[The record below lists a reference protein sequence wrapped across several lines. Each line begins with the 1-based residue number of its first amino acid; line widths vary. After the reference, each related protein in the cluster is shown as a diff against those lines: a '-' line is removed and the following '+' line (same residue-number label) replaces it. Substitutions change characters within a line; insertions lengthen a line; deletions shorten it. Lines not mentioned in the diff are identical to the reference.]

1 MSVLRLGREHSVKYK
16 KLKFDISEYYPL
28 FFTLIF
34 VAILF
39 QYPLASLESIFY
51 DLRVRWDFETKPSNE
66 IVIVT
71 MDEESDDYLGDVYPY
86 TYATHSRFLE
96 KLLSSKPQIINFLSR
111 MPEVTGENQSYFNE
125 FKKSL
130 KRFEVMGGKV
140 NFGTEINE
148 QTGEILPPENLRGFI
163 YALAQINI
171 DNSTFAKDDVVRRA
185 IFNVSGEESL
195 HLLSANQFR
204 IASGKQPINIP
215 EVLGAYY
222 NEEADANFVLIR
234 YAGSPVYSDF
244 KYKTI
249 PYHRVLVGNF
259 SPEIFRNKIVLV
271 GPNYISQRD
280 NFYLT
285 PFNQEEYKSPKLV
298 VHATII
304 DSFIQNK
311 TIKTIPRVVSNILA
325 FIVGI
330 ILSILI
336 SKLKP
341 KDGLIIT
348 ILVLVSVLLISYL
361 LFVLL
366 GFWLYTAHLVVTIF
380 VVYYIWIPFRAIGEY
395 QRRFA
400 IQEEAKILKKV
411 EKLKQNFLSL
421 MSHDLKTPVAKI
433 AGVADNLYHQNSGSV
448 EIREKSQL
456 IIDSTKELNKFI
468 SSILDLTKIESS
480 NFGLNKTSRDINSI
494 IEIVIKDLTFGA
506 GQKNIAIKKELS
518 PLYPIE
524 MDSTL
529 ITRVVSNLVENA
541 IKYSGEG
548 AIVSIKT
555 WDDDK
560 WVFVEI
566 TDNGA
571 GIPPEELQ
579 NIFEKF
585 YRIKNDA
592 NHSIKGT
599 GLGLYLVKYFVELH
613 GGTISVESIVAKE
626 TKFLVKLV
634 NR

>member
-1 MSVLRLGREHSVKYK
+1 MKFKRF
-16 KLKFDISEYYPL
+16 KFDLSDYYPL

-34 VAILF
+34 VTILF

-51 DLRVRWDFETKPSNE
+51 DLRVRMDFGIKPTTE

-71 MDEESDDYLGDVYPY
+71 IDEESDDYLGDTYPY
-86 TYATHSRFLE
+86 TYATHSRFLQ
-96 KLLSSKPQIINFLSR
+96 KLLSSNPKIINFFSR
-111 MPEVTGENQSYFNE
+111 MPEATVGDRSYLLD

-130 KRFEVMGGKV
+130 KDYSAKGGKV
-140 NFGTEINE
+140 TFATELSE
-148 QTGEILPPENLRGFI
+148 AAGEILPPEDLRDFNFS
-163 YALAQINI
+163 LAQINI
-171 DNSTFAKDDVVRRA
+171 DNNTFSKDDVVRRA

-195 HLLSANQFR
+195 HLKTANEYR
-204 IASGKQPINIP
+204 SLIGKNVINVP
-215 EVLGAYY
+215 DVLGAYY
-222 NEEADANFVLIR
+222 NDEADANFVLFR
-234 YAGSPVYSDF
+234 YASSPIYSDF

-259 SPEIFRNKIVLV
+259 SPEIFRDKIVLI
-271 GPNYISQRD
+271 GPNYISQKD

-285 PFNQEEYKSPKLV
+285 PFNQEEYKAPKLII
-298 VHATII
+298 HANII
-304 DSFIQNK
+304 DSFLQNK
-311 TIKTIPRVVSNILA
+311 TIKTIPRVVSNVFACFL
-325 FIVGI
+325 GI
-330 ILSILI
+330 ILSIII
-336 SKLKP
+336 SRLKP

-348 ILVLVSVLLISYL
+348 ILMLLSILILSYL
-361 LFVLL
+361 LFVLM

-395 QRRFA
+395 QRRYA

-433 AGVADNLYHQNSGSV
+433 AGVADNLYHFNGSNP

-480 NFGLNKTSRDINSI
+480 NFGLNKNSKDVNSL
-494 IEIVIKDLTFGA
+494 IETIVKDLYFSSS
-506 GQKNIAIKKELS
+506 QKDIQIKKELS
-518 PLYPIE
+518 PLYPIQI
-524 MDSTL
+524 DATL
-529 ITRVVSNLVENA
+529 ITRVISNLVENA
-541 IKYSGEG
+541 IKYSGPNS
-548 AIVSIKT
+548 IVKIKT

-560 WVFVEI
+560 WVYIEI
-566 TDNGA
+566 IDNGPGMA
-571 GIPPEELQ
+571 QDELS

-613 GGTISVESIVAKE
+613 GGTITVESIVGKE

-634 NR
+634 NQ

>member
-1 MSVLRLGREHSVKYK
+1 MKFK
-16 KLKFDISEYYPL
+16 KLKLDISEYYPL

-34 VAILF
+34 ITILF

-51 DLRVRWDFETKPSNE
+51 DLRVRLDFGIKPTQE

-71 MDEESDDYLGDVYPY
+71 MDEESDDYLGDTYPY
-86 TYATHSRFLE
+86 TYATQSRFLE
-96 KLLSSKPQIINFLSR
+96 KLLSGKPKIINYLSR
-111 MPEVTGENQSYFNE
+111 MPEVTNDEQQYFDKFKRKLKE
-125 FKKSL
+125 FDAI
-130 KRFEVMGGKV
+130 GGKI
-140 NFGTEINE
+140 NFGTELDE
-148 QTGEILPPENLRGFI
+148 FSGEVLPPEGLREFN
-163 YALAQINI
+163 YALAQLNI
-171 DNSTFAKDDVVRRA
+171 DNNTFSKDDVVRRA

-195 HLLSANQFR
+195 HLLTANQFR
-204 IASGKQPINIP
+204 TNNRLGPLSVTD
-215 EVLGAYY
+215 VLGAYY
-222 NEEADANFVLIR
+222 NDEADANFVLFR
-234 YAGSPVYSDF
+234 YASSPIYSDF

-259 SPEIFRNKIVLV
+259 SPEIFKDKIVLI
-271 GPNYISQRD
+271 GPNYISQKD

-285 PFNQEEYKSPKLV
+285 PFNQEEYKAPKLII
-298 VHATII
+298 HASII
-304 DSFIQNK
+304 DSFIHNK
-311 TIKTIPRVVSNILA
+311 TIKMIPRLVSNILV

-330 ILSILI
+330 ILSVLI

-348 ILVLVSVLLISYL
+348 ILTLSSILVISYL

-366 GFWLYTAHLVVTIF
+366 GFWLYTAHLVVTVF

-433 AGVADNLYHQNSGSV
+433 AGVADNLYHQNSGNS

-480 NFGLNKTSRDINSI
+480 NFGLNKVSKDINSL
-494 IEIVIKDLTFGA
+494 IEVVVKELAFSA
-506 GQKNIAIKKELS
+506 GQKQVQIKKELG
-518 PLYPIE
+518 PLYPIQI
-524 MDSTL
+524 DSTL

-541 IKYSGEG
+541 IKYSGVG
-548 AIVSIKT
+548 SVVHIKT
-555 WDDDK
+555 WDDEK
-560 WVFVEI
+560 WVYVEI
-566 TDNGA
+566 TDNGG
-571 GIPPEELQ
+571 GIPPEELN

-613 GGTISVESIVAKE
+613 GGTITVESNLGKE

-634 NR
+634 NQ

>member
-1 MSVLRLGREHSVKYK
+1 MKFK
-16 KLKFDISEYYPL
+16 KLKFDLSDYYPL

-51 DLRVRWDFETKPSNE
+51 DLKIRLDFGIKPTSE

-71 MDEESDDYLGDVYPY
+71 MDEESDDYLGDSYPY
-86 TYATHSRFLE
+86 TYATQSRFLQ
-96 KLLSSKPQIINFLSR
+96 KLISSKPRIINFLSQ
-111 MPEVTGENQSYFNE
+111 MPEVREDDLLYFNE
-125 FKKSL
+125 FKKNL
-130 KRFEVMGGKV
+130 KLFGSVGGEV
-140 NFGTEINE
+140 NFSSELNE
-148 QTGEILPPENLRGFI
+148 VSGEIMPPLELRDFN
-163 YALAQINI
+163 YALAQLNV
-171 DNSTFAKDDVVRRA
+171 DNNTFAKDDVVRRA
-185 IFNVSGEESL
+185 IFNVSGEESF
-195 HLLSANQFR
+195 HLMTANQYR
-204 IASGKQPINIP
+204 KMTGKNVINVP
-215 EVLGAYY
+215 DVLGAYY
-222 NEEADANFVLIR
+222 NDEADANFVLFR
-234 YAGSPVYSDF
+234 YASSPIYSDF

-259 SPEIFRNKIVLV
+259 SPEIFKDKIVLI

-285 PFNQEEYKSPKLV
+285 PFNQEEYKAPKLI
-298 VHATII
+298 VHANII
-304 DSFIQNK
+304 DSLIQNK
-311 TIKTIPRVVSNILA
+311 TIKMIPRMVSNVFA
-325 FIVGI
+325 FILGI
-330 ILSILI
+330 ILSLLI
-336 SKLKP
+336 SRLKP

-348 ILVLVSVLLISYL
+348 IMMLVSVLILSYL

-380 VVYYIWIPFRAIGEY
+380 VVYYIWIPFRAIEEY

-433 AGVADNLYHQNSGSV
+433 AGVADNLYHQNSNNP

-468 SSILDLTKIESS
+468 SSILDLTKIESR
-480 NFGLNKTSRDINSI
+480 NFGLNKASKDINGL
-494 IEIVIKDLTFGA
+494 IETVVKDLSFTSS
-506 GQKNIAIKKELS
+506 QKDVQIKKELA
-518 PLYPIE
+518 PLYPIQI
-524 MDSTL
+524 DVTL
-529 ITRVVSNLVENA
+529 ITRVISNLVENA
-541 IKYSGEG
+541 IKYSGNG
-548 AIVSIKT
+548 SVVHIKT
-555 WDDDK
+555 WDDQK
-560 WVFVEI
+560 WVYVEI
-566 TDNGA
+566 LDNGA
-571 GIPPEELQ
+571 GIPKEELS

-613 GGTISVESIVAKE
+613 GGKISVESEVGKE
-626 TKFLVKLV
+626 TRFLVKLV
-634 NR
+634 NQ

>member
-1 MSVLRLGREHSVKYK
+1 MKLK
-16 KLKFDISEYYPL
+16 KLKFDLSEYYPL

-34 VAILF
+34 VTILF

-51 DLRVRWDFETKPSNE
+51 DLRVRLDFGIKPTQE

-71 MDEESDDYLGDVYPY
+71 MDEESDDYLGDTYPY

-96 KLLSSKPQIINFLSR
+96 KLLSSKPKIIDFLSR
-111 MPEVTGENQSYFNE
+111 MPEVMPEDQSYFDG
-125 FKKSL
+125 FKKNL
-130 KRFEVMGGKV
+130 KRFDALGGKV
-140 NFGTEINE
+140 NFGTEVDE
-148 QTGEILPPENLRGFI
+148 TVGEVLPPESLRNFN
-163 YALAQINI
+163 YALAQLNI
-171 DNSTFAKDDVVRRA
+171 DNNTFAKDDVVRRA

-195 HLLSANQFR
+195 HLLTANQYR
-204 IASGKQPINIP
+204 TMSRKNPINIP
-215 EVLGAYY
+215 DVLGAYY
-222 NEEADANFVLIR
+222 NDEADANFVLFR
-234 YAGSPVYSDF
+234 YASSPIYSDF

-259 SPEIFRNKIVLV
+259 SPEIFKNKIVLI

-285 PFNQEEYKSPKLV
+285 PFNQEEYKAPKLII
-298 VHATII
+298 HATII
-304 DSFIQNK
+304 DALIQNK
-311 TIKTIPRVVSNILA
+311 TIKMIPRMVSNILA

-336 SKLKP
+336 SRLKP

-348 ILVLVSVLLISYL
+348 ILMLASILIISYL
-361 LFVLL
+361 LFVLM

-433 AGVADNLYHQNSGSV
+433 AGVADNLYHQNSGSP

-480 NFGLNKTSRDINSI
+480 NFGLNKVSRDVNSL
-494 IEIVIKDLTFGA
+494 IETVVKDLSFSA
-506 GQKNIAIKKELS
+506 GQKDVQIKKKLA
-518 PLYPIE
+518 PLYPIQI
-524 MDSTL
+524 DSTL
-529 ITRVVSNLVENA
+529 ITRVISNLVENA
-541 IKYSGEG
+541 IKYSGNG
-548 AIVSIKT
+548 SIVHIKT
-555 WDDDK
+555 WDDNK
-560 WVFVEI
+560 WVYIEI
-566 TDNGA
+566 TDNGT

-613 GGTISVESIVAKE
+613 GGTISVESILGKE
-626 TKFLVKLV
+626 TKFLVKLL
-634 NR
+634 NQ

>member
-1 MSVLRLGREHSVKYK
+1 MKIK
-16 KLKFDISEYYPL
+16 KFKIDLSDYYPL

-34 VAILF
+34 VTILF

-51 DLRVRWDFETKPSNE
+51 DLKIRWDFGTKPTPE

-71 MDEESDDYLGDVYPY
+71 MDEESDDYLGDTYPY
-86 TYATHSRFLE
+86 TYATHSRFLQR
-96 KLLSSKPQIINFLSR
+96 LLTSKPKIVNYLSR
-111 MPEVTGENQSYFNE
+111 MPEATSEDKPYFDGFSNDLR
-125 FKKSL
+125 KYT
-130 KRFEVMGGKV
+130 VAGGKV
-140 NFGTEINE
+140 NFGTELDA
-148 QTGEILPPENLRGFI
+148 TVGEILPPEGLREFN
-163 YALAQINI
+163 YSLAQINI
-171 DNSTFAKDDVVRRA
+171 DNNTFSKDDVVRRA

-195 HLLSANQFR
+195 HLATANQYR
-204 IASGKQPINIP
+204 LLIGKNSLNVPD
-215 EVLGAYY
+215 VLGAYY
-222 NEEADANFVLIR
+222 NDEADANFVLFR
-234 YAGSPVYSDF
+234 YASSPIYSDF

-249 PYHRVLVGNF
+249 PFHRVLVGNF
-259 SPEIFRNKIVLV
+259 NPEIFKDKVVLI

-285 PFNQEEYKSPKLV
+285 PFNQEEYKAPKLII
-298 VHATII
+298 HANII

-311 TIKTIPRVVSNILA
+311 TIKMIPRVVSNVMA
-325 FIVGI
+325 FVLGI

-336 SKLKP
+336 SRLKP

-348 ILVLVSVLLISYL
+348 ILMLVSILLISYL

-366 GFWLYTAHLVVTIF
+366 GFWLYTAHLVVTVF

-433 AGVADNLYHQNSGSV
+433 AGVADNLYHQNSNNP

-480 NFGLNKTSRDINSI
+480 NFGLNKVSKDVNSLV
-494 IEIVIKDLTFGA
+494 ETVVKDLAFSSA
-506 GQKNIAIKKELS
+506 QKEVSVKKELS
-518 PLYPIE
+518 PLYPIQI
-524 MDSTL
+524 DVTL
-529 ITRVVSNLVENA
+529 ITRVISNLVENA
-541 IKYSGEG
+541 IKYSGQG
-548 AIVSIKT
+548 SVVTVKT

-560 WVFVEI
+560 WVYIEI

-571 GIPPEELQ
+571 GIPPEELS

-613 GGTISVESIVAKE
+613 GGTISVESIVGKE

-634 NR
+634 NQ

>member
-1 MSVLRLGREHSVKYK
+1 MKLK
-16 KLKFDISEYYPL
+16 KLKKINTDLSDYYPL
-28 FFTLIF
+28 LFTLIF
-34 VAILF
+34 VTILF
-39 QYPLASLESIFY
+39 QYPLASFESILY
-51 DLRVRWDFETKPSNE
+51 DLKVRWDFGTKPTPE

-71 MDEESDDYLGDVYPY
+71 LDEESDDYLGDIYPY
-86 TYATHSRFLE
+86 TYATHTRFLE
-96 KLLSSKPQIINFLSR
+96 RLLPTSPKILNYFVK
-111 MPEVTGENQSYFNE
+111 MPEASVEEDAYLNS
-125 FKKSL
+125 FKRQL
-130 KRFEVMGGKV
+130 KNFTEQGGHV
-140 NFGTEINE
+140 NFGTEIDE
-148 QTGEILPPENLRGFI
+148 LKGEELPPLPLRDFH
-163 YALAQINI
+163 YSLAQLNI
-171 DNSTFAKDDVVRRA
+171 DNNIFSKDDAVRRA

-195 HLLSANQFR
+195 HLLTANQFR
-204 IASGKQPINIP
+204 QIKKQPALN
-215 EVLGAYY
+215 VLDVIGTYY
-222 NEEADANFVLIR
+222 NDEADANFVLFR
-234 YAGSPVYSDF
+234 YSGSPVYSEF

-259 SPEIFRNKIVLV
+259 SPEIFRDKIVLI
-271 GPNYISQRD
+271 GPNYISQSD

-285 PFNQEEYKSPKLV
+285 PFNLEEYKAPKLI
-298 VHATII
+298 VHASII

-311 TIKTIPRVVSNILA
+311 TIKMLPRSVSNILA
-325 FIVGI
+325 FVVAI

-348 ILVLVSVLLISYL
+348 LLVLASILTISYL
-361 LFVLL
+361 LFVLMGL
-366 GFWLYTAHLVVTIF
+366 WLYTAHLVVTVF

-400 IQEEAKILKKV
+400 IQEEAKLLKQV

-433 AGVADNLYHQNSGSV
+433 AGVADNLYTQNSGNPD
-448 EIREKSQL
+448 IREKSQL

-480 NFGLNKTSRDINSI
+480 NFGLNKVSKDINSI
-494 IEIVIKDLTFGA
+494 VETVIKDLNFSA
-506 GQKNIAIKKELS
+506 NQKQVQVKKELA
-518 PLYPIE
+518 PLYPIQI
-524 MDSTL
+524 DVNL
-529 ITRVVSNLVENA
+529 ITRVISNLVENA
-541 IKYSGEG
+541 IKYSGNG
-548 AIVSIKT
+548 SIVEVTT

-560 WVFVEI
+560 WVYIEI
-566 TDNGA
+566 KDNGV
-571 GIPPEELQ
+571 GIPAEELS

-613 GGTISVESIVAKE
+613 GGSISVESIAGKE

-634 NR
+634 NQ

>member
-1 MSVLRLGREHSVKYK
+1 MKLK
-16 KLKFDISEYYPL
+16 KLKFDLSDYYPL

-34 VAILF
+34 VTILF

-51 DLRVRWDFETKPSNE
+51 DLRVRLDFGIKPTQE

-71 MDEESDDYLGDVYPY
+71 MDEESDDYLGDTYPY
-86 TYATHSRFLE
+86 TYATHSRFLQ
-96 KLLSSKPQIINFLSR
+96 KLLSSEPKIINFFAR
-111 MPEVTGENQSYFNE
+111 MPEVTVDDKPYFEDFRKNLLA
-125 FKKSL
+125 FDSH
-130 KRFEVMGGKV
+130 GGKV
-140 NFGTEINE
+140 NFGTEIDE
-148 QTGEILPPENLRGFI
+148 TVGEILPPEGLRDFN
-163 YALAQINI
+163 YSLAQLNI
-171 DNSTFAKDDVVRRA
+171 DNNTFAKDDVVRRA
-185 IFNVSGEESL
+185 IFNVSGEESV
-195 HLLSANQFR
+195 HLLTANQFR
-204 IASGKQPINIP
+204 NMKGKSLINVP
-215 EVLGAYY
+215 DVLGAYY
-222 NEEADANFVLIR
+222 NDEADANFVLFR
-234 YAGSPVYSDF
+234 YASSPIYSDF

-259 SPEIFRNKIVLV
+259 SPEIFKNKIVLI

-285 PFNQEEYKSPKLV
+285 PFNQEEYKAPKLI

-304 DSFIQNK
+304 DAFIQNK
-311 TIKTIPRVVSNILA
+311 TIKMIPRMVSNVMA
-325 FIVGI
+325 FVLGIV
-330 ILSILI
+330 LSILI
-336 SKLKP
+336 SRLKP

-348 ILVLVSVLLISYL
+348 ILMLVAILLISYL
-361 LFVLL
+361 LFVLI
-366 GFWLYTAHLVVTIF
+366 GFWLYTAHLVVTVF

-433 AGVADNLYHQNSGSV
+433 AGVADNLYHQNQGNP
-448 EIREKSQL
+448 EIREKSQV

-480 NFGLNKTSRDINSI
+480 NFGLNKVSKDVNSL
-494 IEIVIKDLTFGA
+494 IEAVVKDLSFSA
-506 GQKNIAIKKELS
+506 GQKEILIKKELA
-518 PLYPIE
+518 PLYPIQI
-524 MDSTL
+524 DSTL
-529 ITRVVSNLVENA
+529 ITRVISNLVENA
-541 IKYSGEG
+541 IKYSGNG
-548 AIVSIKT
+548 SFVHIKT

-560 WVFVEI
+560 WVYIEI
-566 TDNGA
+566 TDNGT
-571 GIPPEELQ
+571 GIPPEEIS

-613 GGTISVESIVAKE
+613 GGTISVESTLGKE

-634 NR
+634 NQ

>member
-1 MSVLRLGREHSVKYK
+1 M
-16 KLKFDISEYYPL
+16 KLKKIKFDLSEYYPL

-34 VAILF
+34 VTVLF

-51 DLRVRWDFETKPSNE
+51 DLRVRMDFTVKPTRE

-71 MDEESDDYLGDVYPY
+71 MDEESDDYLGDTYPY
-86 TYATHSRFLE
+86 TYATHSRFLD
-96 KLLSSKPQIINFLSR
+96 KLLSSKPKIVNFLTK
-111 MPEVTGENQSYFNE
+111 MPDVNLDDQQYFNS
-125 FKKSL
+125 FKNNL
-130 KRFEVMGGKV
+130 KQFSAVGGKV
-140 NFGTEINE
+140 NFGTELDE
-148 QTGEILPPENLRGFI
+148 VVGEVLPPEGLREFN
-163 YALAQINI
+163 YALAQLNI
-171 DNSTFAKDDVVRRA
+171 DNNTFAKDDVVRRA

-195 HLLSANQFR
+195 HLLTANQYR
-204 IASGKQPINIP
+204 IMSGKTAINIP
-215 EVLGAYY
+215 DVLGAYY
-222 NEEADANFVLIR
+222 NDEADANFVLFR
-234 YAGSPVYSDF
+234 YPGSPVYSDF

-259 SPEIFRNKIVLV
+259 SPEIFKDKIVLI
-271 GPNYISQRD
+271 GPNYISQKN

-285 PFNQEEYKSPKLV
+285 PFNQEEYKAPKLV
-298 VHATII
+298 IHATII
-304 DSFIQNK
+304 DALIQNK
-311 TIKTIPRVVSNILA
+311 TIKMIPRMVSNILV
-325 FIVGI
+325 FMVGI
-330 ILSILI
+330 VLSFLI
-336 SKLKP
+336 SRLKP

-348 ILVLVSVLLISYL
+348 ILMLTSILVISYI
-361 LFVLL
+361 LFITL
-366 GFWLYTAHLVVTIF
+366 GFWLYTAHLVVTVF

-433 AGVADNLYHQNSGSV
+433 AGVADNLYQQNSGSP

-480 NFGLNKTSRDINSI
+480 NFGLNKISRDVNSVV
-494 IEIVIKDLTFGA
+494 EIVVKDLAFSA
-506 GQKNIAIKKELS
+506 GQKNVQIKQELA
-518 PLYPIE
+518 PLYPIQI
-524 MDSTL
+524 DFTL
-529 ITRVVSNLVENA
+529 ITRVISNLVENA
-541 IKYSGEG
+541 IKYSGPG
-548 AIVSIKT
+548 SVVHIKT

-560 WVFVEI
+560 WVYIEI
-566 TDNGA
+566 TDNGT

-592 NHSIKGT
+592 NHAIKGT

-613 GGTISVESIVAKE
+613 GGTISVESIFGKE

-634 NR
+634 NQ

>member
-1 MSVLRLGREHSVKYK
+1 MKIK
-16 KLKFDISEYYPL
+16 KFKFDLSDYYPL

-34 VAILF
+34 VTILF

-51 DLRVRWDFETKPSNE
+51 DLKIRWDFGIKPTPE

-71 MDEESDDYLGDVYPY
+71 MDEESDDYLGDTYPY
-86 TYATHSRFLE
+86 TYATHSRFLQR
-96 KLLSSKPQIINFLSR
+96 LLTSKPKIVNYLSR
-111 MPEVTGENQSYFNE
+111 MPEATSEDGTYFE
-125 FKKSL
+125 SFSSDLRKFSSQ
-130 KRFEVMGGKV
+130 GGKV
-140 NFGTEINE
+140 NFGTELDA
-148 QTGEILPPENLRGFI
+148 TVGEILPPEGLREFN
-163 YALAQINI
+163 YSLAQINI
-171 DNSTFAKDDVVRRA
+171 DNNTFSKDDVVRRA

-195 HLLSANQFR
+195 HLATANQYR
-204 IASGKQPINIP
+204 QLVGKNALNVPD
-215 EVLGAYY
+215 VLGAYY
-222 NEEADANFVLIR
+222 NDEADANFVLFR
-234 YAGSPVYSDF
+234 YASSPIYSDF

-249 PYHRVLVGNF
+249 PFHRVLVGNF
-259 SPEIFRNKIVLV
+259 NPEIFKDKVVLI

-285 PFNQEEYKSPKLV
+285 PFNQEEYKAPKLII
-298 VHATII
+298 HANII

-311 TIKTIPRVVSNILA
+311 TIKMIPRVVSNVMA
-325 FIVGI
+325 FVLGI

-336 SKLKP
+336 SRLKP

-348 ILVLVSVLLISYL
+348 ILMLVSILLISYL

-366 GFWLYTAHLVVTIF
+366 GFWLYTAHLVVTVF

-433 AGVADNLYHQNSGSV
+433 AGVADNLYHQNSNNP

-480 NFGLNKTSRDINSI
+480 NFGLNKVSKDVNSI
-494 IEIVIKDLTFGA
+494 VETVVKDLSFSSA
-506 GQKNIAIKKELS
+506 QKEVTVKKELS
-518 PLYPIE
+518 PLYPIQI
-524 MDSTL
+524 DVTL
-529 ITRVVSNLVENA
+529 ITRVISNLVENA
-541 IKYSGEG
+541 IKYSGQG
-548 AIVSIKT
+548 SIVTVKT

-560 WVFVEI
+560 WVYIEI
-566 TDNGA
+566 ADNGA
-571 GIPPEELQ
+571 GIPPEELS

-613 GGTISVESIVAKE
+613 GGNISVESILGKE

-634 NR
+634 NQ

>member
-1 MSVLRLGREHSVKYK
+1 MKIK
-16 KLKFDISEYYPL
+16 NLKFDLSDYYPL

-34 VAILF
+34 VTILF
-39 QYPLASLESIFY
+39 QYPLSSLESIFY
-51 DLRVRWDFETKPSNE
+51 DLKVRWDFGIKPTPE

-71 MDEESDDYLGDVYPY
+71 MDEESDDYLGDTYPY
-86 TYATHSRFLE
+86 TYATHSRFLQR
-96 KLLSSKPQIINFLSR
+96 LLSSQPKIVDYLAR
-111 MPEVTGENQSYFNE
+111 MPEVTKDDQTYFEN
-125 FKKSL
+125 FKNSL
-130 KRFEVMGGKV
+130 KQFDSQGGKI
-140 NFGTEINE
+140 NFGTELDE
-148 QTGEILPPENLRGFI
+148 TVGEILPPEGLRDFN
-163 YALAQINI
+163 YSLAQINI
-171 DNSTFAKDDVVRRA
+171 DNSTFSKDDVVRRA
-185 IFNVSGEESL
+185 IFNVSGEESF
-195 HLLSANQFR
+195 HLATANQYR
-204 IASGKQPINIP
+204 QMIGKSILNVPD
-215 EVLGAYY
+215 VLGTYY
-222 NEEADANFVLIR
+222 NDEADANFVLFR
-234 YAGSPVYSDF
+234 YASSPIYSEF

-249 PYHRVLVGNF
+249 PFHRVLVGNF
-259 SPEIFRNKIVLV
+259 NPDIFKGKIVLI

-285 PFNQEEYKSPKLV
+285 PFNQEEYKAPKLII
-298 VHATII
+298 HANII

-311 TIKTIPRVVSNILA
+311 TIKMIPRMVSNILA
-325 FIVGI
+325 FVLGI

-348 ILVLVSVLLISYL
+348 ILMLVSILLISYL

-366 GFWLYTAHLVVTIF
+366 GFWLYTAHLVVTVF

-433 AGVADNLYHQNSGSV
+433 AGVADNLYHQNSNNP

-480 NFGLNKTSRDINSI
+480 NFGLNKISKDVNSI
-494 IEIVIKDLTFGA
+494 VETVVKDLSFSSS
-506 GQKNIAIKKELS
+506 QKDVTVKKDLS
-518 PLYPIE
+518 PLYPIQI
-524 MDSTL
+524 DVTL
-529 ITRVVSNLVENA
+529 ITRVISNLVENA
-541 IKYSGEG
+541 IKYSGQG
-548 AIVSIKT
+548 SAVSVST
-555 WDDDK
+555 WDDEK
-560 WVFVEI
+560 WVYIEI
-566 TDNGA
+566 SDNGA
-571 GIPPEELQ
+571 GIPPEELS

-613 GGTISVESIVAKE
+613 GGTISVESIVGKE
-626 TKFLVKLV
+626 TKFLVKLL
-634 NR
+634 NQ

>member
-1 MSVLRLGREHSVKYK
+1 MKNKLK
-16 KLKFDISEYYPL
+16 KLNIDLSDYYPL

-34 VAILF
+34 VTILF
-39 QYPLASLESIFY
+39 QYPLASFESIFY
-51 DLRVRWDFETKPSNE
+51 DLKVRWDFGIHPTPE

-71 MDEESDDYLGDVYPY
+71 IDEESDDYLGDIYPY

-96 KLLSSKPQIINFLSR
+96 RVIQAQPKIINYFVK
-111 MPEVTGENQSYFNE
+111 MPEIPNDDDIYFLD
-125 FKKSL
+125 FKKRL
-130 KRFEVMGGKV
+130 KEFSDKGGKV
-140 NFGTEINE
+140 NFATEIDELKGE
-148 QTGEILPPENLRGFI
+148 QLPPLALRDFNYG
-163 YALAQINI
+163 LAQINI
-171 DNSTFAKDDVVRRA
+171 DNNLFAKDDVVRRA

-195 HLLSANQFR
+195 HLATANEYRTMQ
-204 IASGKQPINIP
+204 GKQPLNVP
-215 EVLGAYY
+215 DVLGAYY
-222 NEEADANFVLIR
+222 NDEADANFFLFR

-259 SPEIFRNKIVLV
+259 SPEIFRNKIVLI
-271 GPNYISQRD
+271 GPNYISQSN
-280 NFYLT
+280 NFYLS
-285 PFNQEEYKSPKLV
+285 PFNLEEYKAPKLV
-298 VHATII
+298 LHASII
-304 DSFIQNK
+304 DALVQNK
-311 TIKTIPRVVSNILA
+311 TIKMLPRAVSNVLA
-325 FIVGI
+325 FLVAIA
-330 ILSILI
+330 LSILI

-348 ILVLVSVLLISYL
+348 LLVLASILIISYL

-366 GFWLYTAHLVVTIF
+366 GIWLYTAHLVVTVF

-395 QRRFA
+395 QRRYA
-400 IQEEAKILKKV
+400 IQEETKLLKQV

-433 AGVADNLYHQNSGSV
+433 AGVADNLYTQNSGNP

-480 NFGLNKTSRDINSI
+480 NFGLNKVSKDVNSI
-494 IEIVIKDLTFGA
+494 VENVIKDLNFSA
-506 GQKNIAIKKELS
+506 GQKQIQIKTELA

-524 MDSTL
+524 IDATL
-529 ITRVVSNLVENA
+529 MTRVISNLVENA
-541 IKYSGEG
+541 IKYSGPG
-548 AIVSIKT
+548 STVFVTT
-555 WDDDK
+555 WDDEK
-560 WVFVEI
+560 WVYLEI
-566 TDNGA
+566 KDNGA
-571 GIPPEELQ
+571 GIPAEELS

-613 GGTISVESIVAKE
+613 GGSISAESIVGVE
-626 TKFLVKLV
+626 TKFLVKLA
-634 NR
+634 NK

>member
-1 MSVLRLGREHSVKYK
+1 MKWH
-16 KLKFDISEYYPL
+16 KLKIDLSDYYPL

-34 VAILF
+34 VTILF
-39 QYPLASLESIFY
+39 QYPLSSLESIFY
-51 DLRVRWDFETKPSNE
+51 DMRIRMDFGIKPTKE

-71 MDEESDDYLGDVYPY
+71 MDEESDDYLGDTYPY

-96 KLLSSKPQIINFLSR
+96 KLLSSKPKIIDYFSR
-111 MPEVTGENQSYFNE
+111 MPEVTGDDQTYFNE
-125 FKKSL
+125 FYKNL
-130 KRFEVMGGKV
+130 KAFDLKGGKV
-140 NFGTEINE
+140 NFATELDETI
-148 QTGEILPPENLRGFI
+148 GEILPPEGLRDFN
-163 YALAQINI
+163 YSLAQLNV
-171 DNSTFAKDDVVRRA
+171 DNNTFSKDDVVRRA
-185 IFNVSGEESL
+185 IFNVSGEESF
-195 HLLSANQFR
+195 HLLTANQFR
-204 IASGKQPINIP
+204 RMTGKSAINVP
-215 EVLGAYY
+215 DVLGAYY
-222 NEEADANFVLIR
+222 NDEADANFVLFR
-234 YAGSPVYSDF
+234 YASSPIYSEF

-249 PYHRVLVGNF
+249 PFHRVLVGNF
-259 SPEIFRNKIVLV
+259 SPEIFKDKIVLI

-285 PFNQEEYKSPKLV
+285 PFNEEEYKAPKLII
-298 VHATII
+298 HASII

-311 TIKTIPRVVSNILA
+311 TIKMIPRVVSNVLA
-325 FIVGI
+325 FILGI

-336 SKLKP
+336 SRLKP

-348 ILVLVSVLLISYL
+348 ILMLVSILVLSYL

-366 GFWLYTAHLVVTIF
+366 GFWLYTAHLVVTVF

-433 AGVADNLYHQNSGSV
+433 AGVADNLYHHNAANP
-448 EIREKSQL
+448 EIREKSQI

-480 NFGLNKTSRDINSI
+480 NFGLNKVSKDVNGLVET
-494 IEIVIKDLTFGA
+494 VVKDLAFSSA
-506 GQKNIAIKKELS
+506 QKEVQIKKDLA
-518 PLYPIE
+518 PLYPIQI
-524 MDSTL
+524 DVTL
-529 ITRVVSNLVENA
+529 ITRVISNLVENA
-541 IKYSGEG
+541 IKYSGHG
-548 AIVSIKT
+548 ATVQIKT
-555 WDDDK
+555 WDDEK
-560 WVFVEI
+560 WVYIEI
-566 TDNGA
+566 KDNGA
-571 GIPPEELQ
+571 GIPPEEIS

-613 GGTISVESIVAKE
+613 GGTISVESVVGKE
-626 TKFLVKLV
+626 TKFLVKLL
-634 NR
+634 NQ

>member
-1 MSVLRLGREHSVKYK
+1 MKIK
-16 KLKFDISEYYPL
+16 KLKIDLSDYYPL

-34 VAILF
+34 VTILF

-51 DLRVRWDFETKPSNE
+51 DLRVRADFGIKPSPE

-71 MDEESDDYLGDVYPY
+71 MDEESDDYLGDTYPY

-96 KLLSSKPQIINFLSR
+96 KILSSKPKILNFFSR
-111 MPEVTGENQSYFNE
+111 MPEVTPDDQPYFNE
-125 FKKSL
+125 FRKNLLKFDSL
-130 KRFEVMGGKV
+130 GGRV
-140 NFGTEINE
+140 NFATEIDE
-148 QTGEILPPENLRGFI
+148 TIGEILPPEGLRDFN
-163 YALAQINI
+163 YSLAQLNI
-171 DNSTFAKDDVVRRA
+171 DNSTFSKDDVVRRA

-195 HLLSANQFR
+195 HLLTANQYR
-204 IASGKQPINIP
+204 RMKGKSVLRVQD
-215 EVLGAYY
+215 VLGAYY
-222 NEEADANFVLIR
+222 NDEADANFVLFR
-234 YAGSPVYSDF
+234 YPGSPIYSDF

-259 SPEIFRNKIVLV
+259 SPEIFKDKIVLI

-285 PFNQEEYKSPKLV
+285 PFNQEEYKSPKLI
-298 VHATII
+298 VHASII
-304 DSFIQNK
+304 DAFIQNK
-311 TIKTIPRVVSNILA
+311 TIKMIPRMVSNVMA
-325 FIVGI
+325 FILGI

-336 SKLKP
+336 SRLKP

-348 ILVLVSVLLISYL
+348 ILMLVSILIISYL
-361 LFVLL
+361 LFVLM
-366 GFWLYTAHLVVTIF
+366 GFWLYTAHLVVTVF

-400 IQEEAKILKKV
+400 IQEESKLLKKV

-433 AGVADNLYHQNSGSV
+433 AGVADNLYHQNHGNPD
-448 EIREKSQL
+448 IREKSQL

-480 NFGLNKTSRDINSI
+480 NFGLNKVSRDVNSLV
-494 IEIVIKDLTFGA
+494 ETVMKDLSFSA
-506 GQKNIAIKKELS
+506 GQKDIVLRKELA
-518 PLYPIE
+518 PLYPIQI
-524 MDSTL
+524 DFVL
-529 ITRVVSNLVENA
+529 ITRVISNLVENA
-541 IKYSGEG
+541 IKYSGPG
-548 AIVSIKT
+548 STVYVKT

-560 WVFVEI
+560 WVYIEI
-566 TDNGA
+566 SDNGA
-571 GIPPEELQ
+571 GIHPDELP

-592 NHSIKGT
+592 SHSIKGT

-613 GGTISVESIVAKE
+613 GGTISVTSTFGKE

-634 NR
+634 NQ

>member
-1 MSVLRLGREHSVKYK
+1 MKIK
-16 KLKFDISEYYPL
+16 KFKFDLSDYYPL

-34 VAILF
+34 VTILF

-51 DLRVRWDFETKPSNE
+51 DLKVRWDFGIKPTPE

-71 MDEESDDYLGDVYPY
+71 MDEESDDYLGDTYPY
-86 TYATHSRFLE
+86 TYATHSRFLQ
-96 KLLSSKPQIINFLSR
+96 KLLASKPKIINYLSR
-111 MPEVTGENQSYFNE
+111 MPEVASDDQTYFEN

-130 KRFEVMGGKV
+130 KQFDADGGKV
-140 NFGTEINE
+140 NLGTELDE
-148 QTGEILPPENLRGFI
+148 TVGEILPPEGLREFN
-163 YALAQINI
+163 YSLAQINI
-171 DNSTFAKDDVVRRA
+171 DNNTFSKDDVVRRA
-185 IFNVSGEESL
+185 IFNVSGEESF
-195 HLLSANQFR
+195 HLSTANQYR
-204 IASGKQPINIP
+204 RMLGKSTINIP
-215 EVLGAYY
+215 DVLGAYY
-222 NEEADANFVLIR
+222 NDEADANFVLFR
-234 YAGSPVYSDF
+234 YASSPIYSEF

-249 PYHRVLVGNF
+249 PFHRVLVGNF
-259 SPEIFRNKIVLV
+259 NPDIFKDKIVLI

-285 PFNQEEYKSPKLV
+285 PFNQEEYKAPKLII
-298 VHATII
+298 HADII

-311 TIKTIPRVVSNILA
+311 TIKMIPRMVSNVLA
-325 FIVGI
+325 FVLGI

-348 ILVLVSVLLISYL
+348 ILMLVSILIISYL
-361 LFVLL
+361 LFALL
-366 GFWLYTAHLVVTIF
+366 GFWLYTAHLVVTVF

-433 AGVADNLYHQNSGSV
+433 AGVADNLYHQNSTNPD
-448 EIREKSQL
+448 IREKSQL

-480 NFGLNKTSRDINSI
+480 NFGLNKVSKDVNGI
-494 IEIVIKDLTFGA
+494 IEAVVKDLAFSSS
-506 GQKNIAIKKELS
+506 QKEVVVKKELS
-518 PLYPIE
+518 PLYPIQI
-524 MDSTL
+524 DVTL
-529 ITRVVSNLVENA
+529 ITRVISNLVENA
-541 IKYSGEG
+541 IKYSGQG
-548 AIVSIKT
+548 SIVTVKT
-555 WDDDK
+555 WDDEK
-560 WVFVEI
+560 WVYIEI
-566 TDNGA
+566 ADNGA

-592 NHSIKGT
+592 NHSIKGS

-613 GGTISVESIVAKE
+613 GGIISVESVLGKE
-626 TKFLVKLV
+626 TKFLVKLL
-634 NR
+634 NQ